1 MKNNHDKKSRQ
12 RGDYELVGESIR
24 IFVRGGVWHAN
35 FQRDGRQHRQSLKT
49 RSKKEARRRAIRL
62 EAQLLAGELPRPS
75 SMPTLA
81 AAVEKYR
88 AFLKNEGRA
97 KKTLQKYD
105 KVFQRLQ
112 ALADKW
118 RVTKVSGVNLELVDA
133 YKARRVD
140 DQAAAKTIYTE
151 TVVIRQLVNFALT
164 RKLITADPL
173 GELKLKK
180 PKPRPQP
187 CWTKEEVQE
196 ILAACHEPQRML
208 LTILA
213 ETGMRVGE
221 LKHLTWDDVDFL
233 RGVIL
238 IQEKVGWKPK
248 TGDQRAIP
256 MSPAA
261 RAVLEKLPRK
271 AQWVFTAAPS
281 RRYPKGDHQVSERRL
296 LDYLK
301 RVLKRLGFKGHVHT
315 FRHAFISNA
324 LTQGIPEAIVRQWVG
339 HVDPE
344 VIKLYTHIADQAS
357 QAAMRRLAEAGNQ
370 TPAQAGKEAKNERM
384 EGEANQAQIKHADE
398 EGQNGQSAKR
408 KPPTG

>member
-1 MKNNHDKKSRQ
+1 
-12 RGDYELVGESIR
+12 
-24 IFVRGGVWHAN
+24 
-35 FQRDGRQHRQSLKT
+35 
-49 RSKKEARRRAIRL
+49 
-62 EAQLLAGELPRPS
+62 
-75 SMPTLA
+75 
-81 AAVEKYR
+81 
-88 AFLKNEGRA
+88 
-97 KKTLQKYD
+97 
-105 KVFQRLQ
+105 
-112 ALADKW
+112 
-118 RVTKVSGVNLELVDA
+118 
-133 YKARRVD
+133 
-140 DQAAAKTIYTE
+140 
-151 TVVIRQLVNFALT
+151 
-164 RKLITADPL
+164 
-173 GELKLKK
+173 
-180 PKPRPQP
+180 
-187 CWTKEEVQE
+187 
-196 ILAACHEPQRML
+196 
-208 LTILA
+208 
-213 ETGMRVGE
+213 MRVGE

-261 RAVLEKLPRK
+261 RAVLESFPRK

-384 EGEANQAQIKHADE
+384 EVQRIKHGLSTRTRRAKMARAQNE
-398 EGQNGQSAKR
+398 SRQPVRATAYWTNGEGGIRLSPHR
-408 KPPTG
+408 KSLPQGGFRTQVQRTKKLASCHA